1 MTEKTVTV
9 NTPLAKTFGWL
20 HVNGTHLPAVES
32 APEKRLGIGSGEEKT
47 LVLNEAVRLK
57 AELEDNAVFRLIQVR
72 YAEEESRAV
81 NDIQVTC
88 GKDAVFEWY
97 RVILGGR
104 ATYDNC
110 SVTLAGAGSRFEA
123 NIGYRLEGEE
133 LMDMNCEAIHTGKKT
148 ESLIRASGVLFDRA
162 SKLLRGTID
171 LRRVTCSRA
180 E

>member
-20 HVNGTHLPAVES
+20 HVNGTHLPAGES

-104 ATYDNC
+104 AT
-110 SVTLAGAGSRFEA
+110 
-123 NIGYRLEGEE
+123 
-133 LMDMNCEAIHTGKKT
+133 
-148 ESLIRASGVLFDRA
+148 
-162 SKLLRGTID
+162 
-171 LRRVTCSRA
+171 
-180 E
+180 

>member
-1 MTEKTVTV
+1 M
-9 NTPLAKTFGWL
+9 
-20 HVNGTHLPAVES
+20 
-32 APEKRLGIGSGEEKT
+32 
-47 LVLNEAVRLK
+47 
-57 AELEDNAVFRLIQVR
+57 
-72 YAEEESRAV
+72 
-81 NDIQVTC
+81 
-88 GKDAVFEWY
+88 
-97 RVILGGR
+97 ILGGR

-171 LRRVTCSRA
+171 LRRGCAGAVGNETEDVLLIDDTVRNRSVPVILCSEEDVVGNHGASIGRLDEDLLFYLQSRGIDSEAATELMAKARVDAIIRRIPDGQLRA
-180 E
+180 ALLKEE